1 MVFKR
6 YLGKKRRINQLKG
19 KNMKHEEIKNMPNV
33 KVQGWDVQDLADQST
48 NKESD
53 EILKEVLSGT
63 ETEPNS
69 EIPDV
74 KAFEGEKRRKDGNLD
89 D

>member
-1 MVFKR
+1 
-6 YLGKKRRINQLKG
+6 
-19 KNMKHEEIKNMPNV
+19 MKHEEIKKMPDV
-33 KVQGWDVQDLADQST
+33 KVQDWKVKDLARESG
-48 NKESD
+48 NKGSD
-53 EILKEVLSGT
+53 EILKEVMSGT
-63 ETEPNS
+63 KAQPNS